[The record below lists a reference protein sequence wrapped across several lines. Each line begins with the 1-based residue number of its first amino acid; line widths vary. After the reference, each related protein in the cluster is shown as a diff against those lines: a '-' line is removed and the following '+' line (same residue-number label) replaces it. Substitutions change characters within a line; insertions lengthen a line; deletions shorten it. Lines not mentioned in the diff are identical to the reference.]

1 MKYEVAGD
9 PVSGLRWTRK
19 TTKKIAAEL
28 SALGIRVSRK
38 TVAKLLKQM
47 NFSLRT
53 NKKKISNG
61 SPPTRD
67 AQFANITQLRER
79 FSRRGNPILSVDT
92 KKKELVGRF
101 KNPGRVWAQK
111 SDAVN
116 DHDFRSMADGV
127 AIPYGIYDL
136 QSNRGTVYVGTS
148 YDTSQFAVECIEK
161 WWRSE
166 GQKRFPG
173 RKHLLVVADTGG
185 SNGATRRAWKH
196 GIQHKLCNEHGLDVT
211 VAHYP
216 PGASKWNPIEHRL
229 FSEISKNWAGRP
241 LDSYETILNF
251 RECAILS
258 WKLKRLPTPWF
269 DDVGKNNIKPQEKGA
284 EMGSLLRTAKKHKKS
299 RRLGEPEVMARE
311 EYGELEVDVKIEM
324 IRSLIPL
331 GLMHVHELLDDEVKE
346 LAGERYAR
354 KDELERGRRH
364 GTNPGTVGLAGQR
377 VPIRVPR
384 VRSQEGVEIPLRSY
398 EALNDGGEV
407 NDLLLKRVLYGISCR
422 NYEAAAEAIPGA
434 IGLSSSTV
442 SRGFVQASAAKL
454 REMQERDLSGE
465 DVVALFL
472 DGKSF
477 ADAMMVIALGITLSG
492 KKRFLGFVE
501 TDTENEKVLTPFL
514 RSLLARGLDSSQG
527 LLVIIDGGKSL
538 KAAVKK
544 AFRKRVLIQRCQ
556 WHKRENVVSYL
567 SKGEQASLRKRLQSA
582 YNRPE
587 YKEALAALDQLHDE
601 LEERNQS
608 AAASLEEGIEETL
621 TLHRLG
627 VYGVLGRS
635 FKTTNCL
642 ESVNALVEERCAKV
656 DHWKN
661 SSQRQRWLA
670 TALVDIEP
678 RLRRVIGYRHLPK
691 LREALKRELKIE
703 TKTSTVSK
711 KKAA

>member
-127 AIPYGIYDL
+127 AIPYGNYDL

-251 RECAILS
+251 IRTTKTKTAMPS
-258 WKLKRLPTPWF
+258 TTTTFAPW
-269 DDVGKNNIKPQEKGA
+269 Q
-284 EMGSLLRTAKKHKKS
+284 MGSQSHTATMIS
-299 RRLGEPEVMARE
+299 RVIEAPCMSERLTTRRNSQSNAS
-311 EYGELEVDVKIEM
+311 
-324 IRSLIPL
+324 RSGGAL
-331 GLMHVHELLDDEVKE
+331 K
-346 LAGERYAR
+346 
-354 KDELERGRRH
+354 
-364 GTNPGTVGLAGQR
+364 
-377 VPIRVPR
+377 
-384 VRSQEGVEIPLRSY
+384 VRSVFP
-398 EALNDGGEV
+398 
-407 NDLLLKRVLYGISCR
+407 
-422 NYEAAAEAIPGA
+422 AANI
-434 IGLSSSTV
+434 
-442 SRGFVQASAAKL
+442 
-454 REMQERDLSGE
+454 
-465 DVVALFL
+465 
-472 DGKSF
+472 
-477 ADAMMVIALGITLSG
+477 
-492 KKRFLGFVE
+492 
-501 TDTENEKVLTPFL
+501 
-514 RSLLARGLDSSQG
+514 
-527 LLVIIDGGKSL
+527 
-538 KAAVKK
+538 
-544 AFRKRVLIQRCQ
+544 
-556 WHKRENVVSYL
+556 YL
-567 SKGEQASLRKRLQSA
+567 S
-582 YNRPE
+582 
-587 YKEALAALDQLHDE
+587 
-601 LEERNQS
+601 
-608 AAASLEEGIEETL
+608 
-621 TLHRLG
+621 
-627 VYGVLGRS
+627 
-635 FKTTNCL
+635 
-642 ESVNALVEERCAKV
+642 
-656 DHWKN
+656 
-661 SSQRQRWLA
+661 
-670 TALVDIEP
+670 
-678 RLRRVIGYRHLPK
+678 
-691 LREALKRELKIE
+691 
-703 TKTSTVSK
+703 
-711 KKAA
+711 

>member
-1 MKYEVAGD
+1 MSKSIAAQDVLPDELKAAIILFFSLLDERERRVYAGLESLKLGYGGDRQMAEILGLDVSTVARGRRELLEHDVNVERVRKAGAGRKAVEKKRQKFIAAIEELMKYEVASD

-251 RECAILS
+251 IRTT
-258 WKLKRLPTPWF
+258 KTKTGLKVNARLVKKQYPKGIKISDPAMALL
-269 DDVGKNNIKPQEKGA
+269 NIKK
-284 EMGSLLRTAKKHKKS
+284 
-299 RRLGEPEVMARE
+299 
-311 EYGELEVDVKIEM
+311 
-324 IRSLIPL
+324 
-331 GLMHVHELLDDEVKE
+331 
-346 LAGERYAR
+346 
-354 KDELERGRRH
+354 
-364 GTNPGTVGLAGQR
+364 
-377 VPIRVPR
+377 
-384 VRSQEGVEIPLRSY
+384 
-398 EALNDGGEV
+398 
-407 NDLLLKRVLYGISCR
+407 
-422 NYEAAAEAIPGA
+422 
-434 IGLSSSTV
+434 SSS
-442 SRGFVQASAAKL
+442 
-454 REMQERDLSGE
+454 
-465 DVVALFL
+465 
-472 DGKSF
+472 
-477 ADAMMVIALGITLSG
+477 
-492 KKRFLGFVE
+492 
-501 TDTENEKVLTPFL
+501 
-514 RSLLARGLDSSQG
+514 
-527 LLVIIDGGKSL
+527 
-538 KAAVKK
+538 
-544 AFRKRVLIQRCQ
+544 
-556 WHKRENVVSYL
+556 
-567 SKGEQASLRKRLQSA
+567 
-582 YNRPE
+582 
-587 YKEALAALDQLHDE
+587 
-601 LEERNQS
+601 
-608 AAASLEEGIEETL
+608 
-621 TLHRLG
+621 
-627 VYGVLGRS
+627 
-635 FKTTNCL
+635 
-642 ESVNALVEERCAKV
+642 
-656 DHWKN
+656 
-661 SSQRQRWLA
+661 
-670 TALVDIEP
+670 
-678 RLRRVIGYRHLPK
+678 LPK
-691 LREALKRELKIE
+691 WNYTLRP
-703 TKTSTVSK
+703 SK
-711 KKAA
+711 NGK

>member
-251 RECAILS
+251 IRTT
-258 WKLKRLPTPWF
+258 KTKTGLKVNARL
-269 DDVGKNNIKPQEKGA
+269 
-284 EMGSLLRTAKKHKKS
+284 
-299 RRLGEPEVMARE
+299 
-311 EYGELEVDVKIEM
+311 
-324 IRSLIPL
+324 
-331 GLMHVHELLDDEVKE
+331 
-346 LAGERYAR
+346 
-354 KDELERGRRH
+354 
-364 GTNPGTVGLAGQR
+364 
-377 VPIRVPR
+377 
-384 VRSQEGVEIPLRSY
+384 
-398 EALNDGGEV
+398 
-407 NDLLLKRVLYGISCR
+407 
-422 NYEAAAEAIPGA
+422 
-434 IGLSSSTV
+434 
-442 SRGFVQASAAKL
+442 
-454 REMQERDLSGE
+454 
-465 DVVALFL
+465 
-472 DGKSF
+472 
-477 ADAMMVIALGITLSG
+477 
-492 KKRFLGFVE
+492 
-501 TDTENEKVLTPFL
+501 
-514 RSLLARGLDSSQG
+514 
-527 LLVIIDGGKSL
+527 
-538 KAAVKK
+538 VKK
-544 AFRKRVLIQRCQ
+544 QYPKGIQNLGPCDGATQHQKILFPAEVELHVASIQEWEIISATVL
-556 WHKRENVVSYL
+556 WGKL
-567 SKGEQASLRKRLQSA
+567 QAMLP
-582 YNRPE
+582 RPSPE
-587 YKEALAALDQLHDE
+587 M
-601 LEERNQS
+601 R
-608 AAASLEEGIEETL
+608 
-621 TLHRLG
+621 
-627 VYGVLGRS
+627 
-635 FKTTNCL
+635 
-642 ESVNALVEERCAKV
+642 
-656 DHWKN
+656 
-661 SSQRQRWLA
+661 
-670 TALVDIEP
+670 
-678 RLRRVIGYRHLPK
+678 
-691 LREALKRELKIE
+691 REALRQA
-703 TKTSTVSK
+703 VHDN
-711 KKAA
+711 AATGVTTIFESHAALGRYRGRAGESRGARLGALRQYFGLSGGQRRHHGDGHDPAHEAHRLPAGGRRGG

>member
-1 MKYEVAGD
+1 MIRNSDIDRLRGLFAKRLIATMDMLKKTVGTVADLTVFRKLRELDYCTSYSHRGRFYTLRELAEFDENGLWWIRSVGFSSRGTLVATAEGLVNASEAGYAVEELDAIVRVGTKDVLPKLAWEKRLRRTRIRNRNVYFSPKRSIREQQIASRRVWEAQPSVSKSIAAQDVLPDELKAAIILFFSLLDERERRVYAGLESLKLGYGGDRQMAEILGLDVSTVARGRRELLEHDVNVERVRKAGAGRKAVEKKRQKFIAAIEELMKYEVAGD

-251 RECAILS
+251 IRTT
-258 WKLKRLPTPWF
+258 KTKTGLKVNARLVKKQYPKGIKISDPAMALL
-269 DDVGKNNIKPQEKGA
+269 NIKK
-284 EMGSLLRTAKKHKKS
+284 
-299 RRLGEPEVMARE
+299 
-311 EYGELEVDVKIEM
+311 
-324 IRSLIPL
+324 
-331 GLMHVHELLDDEVKE
+331 
-346 LAGERYAR
+346 
-354 KDELERGRRH
+354 
-364 GTNPGTVGLAGQR
+364 
-377 VPIRVPR
+377 
-384 VRSQEGVEIPLRSY
+384 
-398 EALNDGGEV
+398 
-407 NDLLLKRVLYGISCR
+407 
-422 NYEAAAEAIPGA
+422 
-434 IGLSSSTV
+434 SSS
-442 SRGFVQASAAKL
+442 
-454 REMQERDLSGE
+454 
-465 DVVALFL
+465 
-472 DGKSF
+472 
-477 ADAMMVIALGITLSG
+477 
-492 KKRFLGFVE
+492 
-501 TDTENEKVLTPFL
+501 
-514 RSLLARGLDSSQG
+514 
-527 LLVIIDGGKSL
+527 
-538 KAAVKK
+538 
-544 AFRKRVLIQRCQ
+544 
-556 WHKRENVVSYL
+556 
-567 SKGEQASLRKRLQSA
+567 
-582 YNRPE
+582 
-587 YKEALAALDQLHDE
+587 
-601 LEERNQS
+601 
-608 AAASLEEGIEETL
+608 
-621 TLHRLG
+621 
-627 VYGVLGRS
+627 
-635 FKTTNCL
+635 
-642 ESVNALVEERCAKV
+642 
-656 DHWKN
+656 
-661 SSQRQRWLA
+661 
-670 TALVDIEP
+670 
-678 RLRRVIGYRHLPK
+678 LPK
-691 LREALKRELKIE
+691 WNYTLRP
-703 TKTSTVSK
+703 SK
-711 KKAA
+711 NGK